1 MPQRPVIGIPIG
13 CHTSRGREY
22 VRLPRSYTVAL
33 AEAGGAAMLIPP
45 IPDVDGLRRLLSLVD
60 GLLFPGGLDVR
71 LSAYG
76 EEPHPATTVDT
87 ALDELELQLA
97 AWAVADEVPTL
108 GICRGQQLLNVAL
121 GGSLVQD
128 LPSAGIEHPQSG
140 DARGVL
146 AHRIELTPDSRLAEI
161 FDTTAF
167 DENSHHQAV
176 RDLGRGL
183 RAVGWS
189 SDGVIEALEHTD
201 HPWLLAVQFHPEDLV
216 DSHQPSQ
223 RLFKAFVRAC
233 LTPPRRSAL
242 VPSATSCPN

>member
-1 MPQRPVIGIPIG
+1 MPPRPVIGIPIG

-22 VRLPRSYTVAL
+22 VRLPRSYTLAL

-60 GLLFPGGLDVR
+60 GLLFPGGLDVQP
-71 LSAYG
+71 SAYG
-76 EEPHPATTVDT
+76 EEPHPTTSVDI

-108 GICRGQQLLNVAL
+108 GVCRGQQLLNVAL
-121 GGSLVQD
+121 GGSLIQD
-128 LPSAGIEHPQSG
+128 LPSAGLQHPQSG

-146 AHRIELTPDSRLAEI
+146 AHRIDLTPTSRLAEI
-161 FDTTAF
+161 FGATAF
-167 DENSHHQAV
+167 DVNSHHHQAV

-216 DSHQPSQ
+216 EFHQPSR
-223 RLFKAFVRAC
+223 RLFEAFVQACSLRTRPRAAV
-233 LTPPRRSAL
+233 TVS
-242 VPSATSCPN
+242 